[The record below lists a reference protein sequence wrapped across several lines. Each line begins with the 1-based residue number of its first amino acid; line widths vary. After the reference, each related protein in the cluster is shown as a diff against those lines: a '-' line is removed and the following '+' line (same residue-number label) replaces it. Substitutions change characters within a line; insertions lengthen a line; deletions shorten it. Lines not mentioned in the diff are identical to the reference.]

1 MSIGSFEQ
9 SVRGS
14 ARNQGNMRHFIWI
27 YIRQQKRYI
36 LTCLLF
42 CVIFSAIFILYQLPR
57 SGIMYPLLLCMVAG
71 LVIMGIDLAAAYR
84 RYAAL
89 RQILDTV
96 GLELYQEL
104 WPGKE
109 SAYSQG
115 GKGTAGGRLRTANGE
130 RSAEERLQS
139 AGGEESI
146 QEHFQT
152 GEGCAWELLQEMLYG
167 QGEINSE
174 GCGWEAR
181 VYREMVRQLLL
192 EQRRWQDIMRIRHQD
207 TVDYYTTWVHQIKTP
222 IAAMGLVLQQEDTE
236 DSRRLSEELQRI
248 EQYVDMVLTYLRLGS
263 RETDYVFAQVDL
275 DKLLRGCIRKY
286 AGQFIRRH
294 LALDYQNINCQVLT
308 DEKWLAFVVEQVL
321 SNALKYTREGSVS
334 IYLESPCTLCIRD
347 TGIGIAPEDLPR
359 IFEKGYTGYNGRSE
373 KKTTGLG
380 LYLCRQICDRL
391 KSTIAAE
398 SVPGEGTVIR
408 IGLGREVLE
417 VE

>member
-104 WPGKE
+104 WRERNLPIPK
-109 SAYSQG
+109 
-115 GKGTAGGRLRTANGE
+115 GE
-130 RSAEERLQS
+130 REPLAGVCGQQMEREALKSACSQPAERKAS
-139 AGGEESI
+139 KSI
-146 QEHFQT
+146 FRR

-373 KKTTGLG
+373 KKATGLG

>member
-9 SVRGS
+9 SVRRS
-14 ARNQGNMRHFIWI
+14 ARDQGNMRHFIWI

-42 CVIFSAIFILYQLPR
+42 CVIFSVIFILYQLPF
-57 SGIMYPLLLCMVAG
+57 SAIVYPLLLCMAAG
-71 LVIMGIDLAAAYR
+71 LWIMGIDFTVVYR

-89 RQILDTV
+89 RQTLDAV

-109 SAYSQG
+109 SAYSR
-115 GKGTAGGRLRTANGE
+115 AGVGNADGCLRTAY
-130 RSAEERLQS
+130 EEGNADECLR
-139 AGGEESI
+139 ATGGEESA
-146 QEHFQT
+146 QDYFQP
-152 GEGCAWELLQEMLYG
+152 EVGCAWELLQEMLYG
-167 QGEINSE
+167 QEEINSDR
-174 GCGWEAR
+174 CDWEAHI
-181 VYREMVRQLLL
+181 YREMVRQLLL
-192 EQRRWQDIMRIRHQD
+192 EHRRWQDVMRIRHQD

-263 RETDYVFAQVDL
+263 RETDYVFTRVDL
-275 DKLLRGCIRKY
+275 DELLRGCIRKY

-294 LALDYQNINCQVLT
+294 LALDYQIINCRVLT

-334 IYLESPCTLCIRD
+334 IYLEPPCTLCIRD
-347 TGIGIAPEDLPR
+347 TGIGIALEDLPR
-359 IFEKGYTGYNGRSE
+359 IFEKGYTGYNGRSD
-373 KKTTGLG
+373 KKATGLG

-391 KSTIAAE
+391 KSTITAE

>member
-1 MSIGSFEQ
+1 M
-9 SVRGS
+9 
-14 ARNQGNMRHFIWI
+14 
-27 YIRQQKRYI
+27 
-36 LTCLLF
+36 
-42 CVIFSAIFILYQLPR
+42 
-57 SGIMYPLLLCMVAG
+57 
-71 LVIMGIDLAAAYR
+71 
-84 RYAAL
+84 
-89 RQILDTV
+89 
-96 GLELYQEL
+96 
-104 WPGKE
+104 
-109 SAYSQG
+109 
-115 GKGTAGGRLRTANGE
+115 RTAYGE

-373 KKTTGLG
+373 KKATGLG

>member
-1 MSIGSFEQ
+1 
-9 SVRGS
+9 
-14 ARNQGNMRHFIWI
+14 MRHFVWI
-27 YIRQQKRYI
+27 YIRQQKRHI

-42 CVIFSAIFILYQLPR
+42 CTIFSVILILYQLPPFA
-57 SGIMYPLLLCMVAG
+57 IVYPLLLCMAAG
-71 LVIMGIDLAAAYR
+71 LGILGVDMALAYR
-84 RYAAL
+84 RYVTL
-89 RQILDTV
+89 RQTLDAV
-96 GLELYQEL
+96 GLEPDQEL

-109 SAYSQG
+109 SAYLRTTVGS
-115 GKGTAGGRLRTANGE
+115 ADGRLQTTDGE
-130 RSAEERLQS
+130 GSADGRLQTT
-139 AGGEESI
+139 GGEGSAR
-146 QEHFQT
+146 EHFRLAE
-152 GEGCAWELLQEMLYG
+152 GEGCDWELLQEMLYG
-167 QGEINSE
+167 QLGIDSE
-174 GCGWEAR
+174 GGGWEAHA
-181 VYREMVRQLLL
+181 YREMVRQLLL
-192 EQRRWQDIMRIRHQD
+192 EQRYRQDMLRIRHQD

-222 IAAMGLVLQQEDTE
+222 IAAMGLILQQEDTE

-263 RETDYVFAQVDL
+263 GDTDYVFAKVDL

-294 LALDYQNINCQVLT
+294 LTLDYQSVDCRVLT

-334 IYLESPCTLCIRD
+334 IYLEPPCILCIRD

-359 IFEKGYTGYNGRSE
+359 IFEKGYTGYNGRSD
-373 KKTTGLG
+373 KKATGLG

-391 KSTIAAE
+391 KSTITAQSA
-398 SVPGEGTVIR
+398 PGEGTTIR

>member
-1 MSIGSFEQ
+1 
-9 SVRGS
+9 
-14 ARNQGNMRHFIWI
+14 MRHFVWI
-27 YIRQQKRYI
+27 YIRQQKRHI

-42 CVIFSAIFILYQLPR
+42 CVIFSVIFILYQLPP
-57 SGIMYPLLLCMVAG
+57 IAIVYPLLLCMVAG
-71 LVIMGIDLAAAYR
+71 LGIMGIDMALAYR

-89 RQILDTV
+89 QQTLDAV
-96 GLELYQEL
+96 GLELDQGIL
-104 WPGKE
+104 PGKE
-109 SAYSQG
+109 SAYFR
-115 GKGTAGGRLRTANGE
+115 TAEGSADGRLRTTG
-130 RSAEERLQS
+130 
-139 AGGEESI
+139 
-146 QEHFQT
+146 

-167 QGEINSE
+167 QREIDS
-174 GCGWEAR
+174 GGGDWEAR
-181 VYREMVRQLLL
+181 IYREMVRQLLL
-192 EQRRWQDIMRIRHQD
+192 EQRYQQDTLRIRQQD

-222 IAAMGLVLQQEDTE
+222 IAAMGLILQQEDTE
-236 DSRRLSEELQRI
+236 DSRRLSGELQRI

-263 RETDYVFAQVDL
+263 GDTDYVFAKVDL

-294 LALDYQNINCQVLT
+294 LTLDYQSMDCQVLT

-334 IYLESPCTLCIRD
+334 IYLEPSCILCIRD

-359 IFEKGYTGYNGRSE
+359 IFEKGYTGYNGRSD
-373 KKTTGLG
+373 KKATGLG

-391 KSTIAAE
+391 KSTITAE
-398 SVPGEGTVIR
+398 SAPGEGTTIR

>member
-1 MSIGSFEQ
+1 
-9 SVRGS
+9 
-14 ARNQGNMRHFIWI
+14 MRHFVWI
-27 YIRQQKRYI
+27 YIRQQKRHI

-42 CVIFSAIFILYQLPR
+42 CVIFSVIFILYQLPP
-57 SGIMYPLLLCMVAG
+57 IAIVYPLLLCMVAG
-71 LVIMGIDLAAAYR
+71 LGIMGIDMALAYR

-89 RQILDTV
+89 QQTLDAV
-96 GLELYQEL
+96 GLELDQGIL
-104 WPGKE
+104 PGKE
-109 SAYSQG
+109 SAYFR
-115 GKGTAGGRLRTANGE
+115 TAEGSADGRLRTTG
-130 RSAEERLQS
+130 
-139 AGGEESI
+139 
-146 QEHFQT
+146 

-167 QGEINSE
+167 QGEIDS
-174 GCGWEAR
+174 GGGDWEAR
-181 VYREMVRQLLL
+181 IYREMVRQLLL
-192 EQRRWQDIMRIRHQD
+192 EQRYQQDTLRIRQQD

-222 IAAMGLVLQQEDTE
+222 IAAMGLILQQEDTE
-236 DSRRLSEELQRI
+236 DSRRLSGELQRI

-263 RETDYVFAQVDL
+263 GDTDYVFAKVDL

-294 LALDYQNINCQVLT
+294 LTLDYQSVDCQVLT

-334 IYLESPCTLCIRD
+334 IYLEPPCILCIRD

-359 IFEKGYTGYNGRSE
+359 IFEKGYTGYNGRSD
-373 KKTTGLG
+373 KKATGLG

-391 KSTIAAE
+391 KSTITAQSA
-398 SVPGEGTVIR
+398 PGEGTTIR